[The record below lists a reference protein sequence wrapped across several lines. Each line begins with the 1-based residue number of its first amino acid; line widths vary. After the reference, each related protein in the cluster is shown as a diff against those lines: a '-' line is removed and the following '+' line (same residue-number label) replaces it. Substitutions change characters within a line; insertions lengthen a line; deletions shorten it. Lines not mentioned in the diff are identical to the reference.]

1 MTLNLLN
8 SLYEEQLKLYN
19 LNNINLSTNYKY
31 LTEECINS
39 LLFIIY
45 YLELNGHTLTHI
57 NLNDFKVYEQ
67 YLFLVNDKNVVALEN
82 NEYVYVPSIK
92 ENIEFIPK
100 GILKKNNKNVLYKS
114 VGLFVYYLLTHKI
127 KNKLT
132 ENDLNVL
139 YYSKPYYFIKN
150 TINND
155 PCLIYI

>member
-1 MTLNLLN
+1 MTLNLLK

-19 LNNINLSTNYKY
+19 LNDITLSNNYKY
-31 LTEECINS
+31 LNENCINS

-57 NLNDFKVYEQ
+57 SLNDFKVYEQ
-67 YLFLVNDKNVVALEN
+67 YLFLINDKNIVKLEN
-82 NEYVYVPSIK
+82 NEYIYSSSKK

-100 GILKKNNKNVLYKS
+100 GILKKNNKNMLYKS
-114 VGLFVYYLLTHKI
+114 VGLFFYYLLTHKI
-127 KNKLT
+127 KTKLT

-139 YYSKPYYFIKN
+139 YYSKPYFFIKN
-150 TINND
+150 TMNND